1 MKLGALIDGL
11 GLTVH
16 GGAATTDASAV
27 RVCDI
32 TEDSRTALPG
42 SLFIARSGTKTDGR
56 KFIAAALDAGA
67 EVVLADSPPD
77 AALLREHPGTVFLT
91 TADVPRVAAILAE
104 RYYGNPTSR
113 LKLMGVTGTNGKT
126 TVAHCVHRLLNATKR
141 KCGLIGTV
149 QIDDGSEVSEAVM
162 TTPPACE
169 LSATFAHML
178 EAGCVAA
185 AIEVSSHSL
194 HQHRTTALNYACA
207 VFTNL
212 TGDHLDY
219 HGTMEHYAAAK
230 ATLFELLPPTATAIV
245 NVDDPWH
252 QRMLQDCRAK
262 VLRCSL
268 RGAGGEEQHTGGPPV
283 PPFTVDCR
291 VEAGEPTFAG
301 TRVRYLG
308 PWGAFEINL
317 SMVGRHNLM
326 NTLQA
331 VAAAWAMGAAGAGAG
346 GVPLDELARAAT
358 LMEAP
363 PGRLERVAAPERGGA
378 SDDFAVFVDYAH
390 TDDALANVLRAAR
403 PLVRTGS
410 MLRVVFGCGGDRDR
424 TKRPRMARTCCELAD
439 HVTITSDN
447 PRTEKPSAIIDE
459 ILTGV
464 PAKERSRVDIHA
476 DRRQAIF
483 HAVGLCRAGDVL
495 VIAGKGHETYQ
506 LLPDGPPGGG
516 AGSGGIR
523 RIDFDDRIVAREALR
538 TQAVPV

>member
-1 MKLGALIDGL
+1 MRLGALMDGL
-11 GLTVH
+11 GLAVFA
-16 GGAATTDASAV
+16 GDGDAAGL

-42 SLFIARSGTKTDGR
+42 SLFIARAGTRTDGR
-56 KFIAAALDAGA
+56 KFIAAALEAGA
-67 EVVLADSPPD
+67 EAVLMESAPDSG
-77 AALLREHPGTVFLT
+77 LRREHPGAVFLVSPEV
-91 TADVPRVAAILAE
+91 ARVGAVLAE
-104 RYYGNPTSR
+104 RFYGAPTSR
-113 LKLMGVTGTNGKT
+113 LKVMGVTGTNGKT
-126 TVAHCVHRLLNATKR
+126 TVAHCVHRLMNASKR

-149 QIDDGSEVSEAVM
+149 QIDDGTEVSEAVM

-185 AIEVSSHSL
+185 AMEVSSHSL
-194 HQHRTTALNYACA
+194 HQHRTTALQYACA

-219 HGTMEHYAAAK
+219 HGTMENYAAAK
-230 ATLFELLPPTATAIV
+230 AVLFELLAPEATAIV
-245 NVDDPWH
+245 NADDPWH
-252 QRMLQDCRAK
+252 ERMLQGCRAK

-268 RGAGGEEQHTGGPPV
+268 KETSDRGTAGTPV
-283 PPFTVDCR
+283 VRGSGVAECF

-301 TRVRYLG
+301 TRARYIG
-308 PWGAFEINL
+308 PWGSFEINL
-317 SMVGRHNLM
+317 GMVGRHNLM

-331 VAAAWAMGAAGAGAG
+331 VAAAWVM
-346 GVPLDELARAAT
+346 GVPVEELARAAT
-358 LMEAP
+358 LMEPP
-363 PGRLERVAAPERGGA
+363 PGRLERVSVPGRN
-378 SDDFAVFVDYAH
+378 DDFAVFVDYAH

-403 PLVRTGS
+403 PLVRKGS
-410 MLRVVFGCGGDRDR
+410 ALRVVFGCGGDRDR
-424 TKRPRMARTCCELAD
+424 TKRPRMARTCCDLAD

-464 PAKERSRVDIHA
+464 PAGWADGGRVDIHA
-476 DRRQAIF
+476 DRRQAIT

-506 LLPDGPPGGG
+506 LLPDG
-516 AGSGGIR
+516 AGGIR
-523 RIDFDDRIVAREALR
+523 RIDFDDRVVAREALR
-538 TQAVPV
+538 ALAVEV

>member
-1 MKLGALIDGL
+1 MRLGDLIQGVI
-11 GLTVH
+11 GASEVH
-16 GGAATTDASAV
+16 QGSAV
-27 RVCDI
+27 GDAASLRVCDI

-42 SLFIARSGTKTDGR
+42 SLFIARPGTKADGR
-56 KFIAAALDAGA
+56 RFIAAAVEAGA
-67 EVVLADSPPD
+67 EAVLSD
-77 AALLREHPGTVFLT
+77 AAPDSAMLREFPHVVHLVS
-91 TADVPRVAAILAE
+91 ADVPRAAAVLAE
-104 RYYGNPTSR
+104 RFYGSPTSS
-113 LKLMGVTGTNGKT
+113 LKVMGVTGTNGKT
-126 TVAHCVHRLLNATKR
+126 TIAHCVHRLLNASKR

-149 QIDDGSEVSEAVM
+149 LIDDGTEVAEAVM

-185 AIEVSSHSL
+185 AMEVSSHSL
-194 HQHRTTALNYACA
+194 HQHRTTALRYACA

-219 HGTMEHYAAAK
+219 HGTMENYAAAK
-230 ATLFELLPPTATAIV
+230 ATLFELLAPEATAIV

-252 QRMLQDCRAK
+252 GRMLKGCGAK

-268 RGAGGEEQHTGGPPV
+268 DAASGA
-283 PPFTVDCR
+283 DCR
-291 VEAGEPTFAG
+291 VEAGEATFAG
-301 TRVRYLG
+301 TRVAYIG
-308 PWGAFEINL
+308 PWGRFEINL

-331 VAAAWAMGAAGAGAG
+331 VAAAWVM
-346 GVPLDELARAAT
+346 GVPVGELASAAS

-363 PGRLERVAAPERGGA
+363 PGRLERVTA
-378 SDDFAVFVDYAH
+378 SGRHEDFAVFVDYAH

-403 PLVRTGS
+403 PLVRRGS
-410 MLRVVFGCGGDRDR
+410 SLRVVFGCGGDRDR

-439 HVTITSDN
+439 FITITSDN

-464 PAKERSRVDIHA
+464 PASERHRVEIDA
-476 DRRQAIF
+476 DRRVAI
-483 HAVGLCRAGDVL
+483 HKAVRSCKPGDVL

-506 LLPDGPPGGG
+506 LLPDHQ
-516 AGSGGIR
+516 GGIR
-523 RIDFDDRIVAREALR
+523 RIDFDDRVVAREALGELP
-538 TQAVPV
+538 QLAAVLD